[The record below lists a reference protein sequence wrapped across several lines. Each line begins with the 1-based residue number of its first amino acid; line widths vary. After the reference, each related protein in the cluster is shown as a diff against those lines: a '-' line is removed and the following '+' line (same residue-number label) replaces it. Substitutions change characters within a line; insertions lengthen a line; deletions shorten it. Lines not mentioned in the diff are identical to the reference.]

1 VEDIADEIDLLP
13 SAGLFLKD
21 KDELVSWIMGHAPMG
36 MSRLFTMDGHRR
48 KGYATLVTLYM
59 SKRMAQSGFLP
70 YVNIVVGNTASAKFF
85 EGLGFRF
92 VCPLNAVLTKPPIET
107 TNRNSDTN

>member
-1 VEDIADEIDLLP
+1 MEDIADEIDLLP

-70 YVNIVVGNTASAKFF
+70 YVNIVVGNTASTKFF

-92 VCPLNAVLTKPPIET
+92 VRPLNAVLTKPPIDT